1 MADAGVSTST
11 YGLSTHFNEELMV
24 EMARAGAGQSYYG
37 ESAEDL
43 MDPFQEE
50 FSLLS
55 SLCARKLKLNL
66 SAPAGVQIELMN
78 DYKQLGEHSW
88 QLPEVSYEGEVWAL
102 VKLTVPADLPGL
114 ADGGD
119 VEILK
124 CFLSFN
130 DIGTDLAD
138 TRSYSLKLPRLPAA
152 AWAAIAE
159 DAQVTA
165 RIQEVRVAQIQQQL
179 RTAAMRRDWAAVDAL
194 IQQAELEAG
203 DNAWLK
209 ASLDSIKQ
217 YASTRDEA
225 RMSKE
230 ASYSSAR
237 MMSRMV
243 SASETAV
250 DYNLEDEAG
259 KPMYLRRKLQ
269 QGKRMGP
276 GR

>member
-1 MADAGVSTST
+1 M
-11 YGLSTHFNEELMV
+11 
-24 EMARAGAGQSYYG
+24 
-37 ESAEDL
+37 
-43 MDPFQEE
+43 
-50 FSLLS
+50 
-55 SLCARKLKLNL
+55 
-66 SAPAGVQIELMN
+66 
-78 DYKQLGEHSW
+78 
-88 QLPEVSYEGEVWAL
+88 
-102 VKLTVPADLPGL
+102 
-114 ADGGD
+114 
-119 VEILK
+119 
-124 CFLSFN
+124 
-130 DIGTDLAD
+130 
-138 TRSYSLKLPRLPAA
+138 
-152 AWAAIAE
+152 
-159 DAQVTA
+159 
-165 RIQEVRVAQIQQQL
+165 AQIQQQL

-194 IQQAELEAG
+194 ILQAELEAG